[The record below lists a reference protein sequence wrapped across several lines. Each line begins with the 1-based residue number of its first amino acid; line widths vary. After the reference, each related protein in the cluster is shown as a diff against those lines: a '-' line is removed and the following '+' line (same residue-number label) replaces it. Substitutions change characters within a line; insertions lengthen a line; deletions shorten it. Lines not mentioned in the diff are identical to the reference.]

1 MSSPFSP
8 VFYTIKH
15 VLLTFDAF
23 VKLNF
28 AAYLITLHFGGKQ
41 GVRTAPASSIL
52 HSSLRSLFSWL
63 PPFSIVASKTVD
75 IKTSIFLWN
84 TNLPPLCLNSRPQS
98 FQRWITLCTGQI
110 SIKQIVHTIQWCP

>member
-15 VLLTFDAF
+15 ILLTFDAS

-41 GVRTAPASSIL
+41 GVQIAPASSIL

-63 PPFSIVASKTVD
+63 PPFRIVASKTVD
-75 IKTSIFLWN
+75 IETCIFSWN

-98 FQRWITLCTGQI
+98 FQRWITLFTGQI
-110 SIKQIVHTIQWCP
+110 SIKQIVHKIQWCP

>member
-8 VFYTIKH
+8 FFYTIKH

-41 GVRTAPASSIL
+41 GVRTAPASSIFIPLSDPFFLGFLLLALL
-52 HSSLRSLFSWL
+52 HQRLLTLKRLF
-63 PPFSIVASKTVD
+63 FYGTRICR
-75 IKTSIFLWN
+75 
-84 TNLPPLCLNSRPQS
+84 LC
-98 FQRWITLCTGQI
+98 
-110 SIKQIVHTIQWCP
+110 V